1 MSKPD
6 TDADLQRIARTLKAE
21 QVAQRRWRVLHRG
34 RPGAGYRLLYSGQ
47 DERRAREVF
56 QGARTA
62 MRQGELALIG
72 PDGHGVAYASEPM
85 VRTRW

>member
-1 MSKPD
+1 MSIPGD
-6 TDADLQRIARTLKAE
+6 DAALQRIARTLSPE
-21 QVAQRRWRVLHRG
+21 QVTEGHWRVLRRG
-34 RPGAGYRLLYSGQ
+34 RPGAGYRLLYSGK

-56 QGARTA
+56 RDARTA
-62 MRQGELALIG
+62 MRQGELALVG